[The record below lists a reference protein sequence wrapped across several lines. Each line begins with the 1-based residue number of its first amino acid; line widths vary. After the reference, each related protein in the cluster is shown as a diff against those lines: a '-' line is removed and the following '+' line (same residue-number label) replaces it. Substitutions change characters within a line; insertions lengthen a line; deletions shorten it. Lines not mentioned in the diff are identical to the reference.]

1 MSSDTS
7 SGGDSTGSKVGVGG
21 GGSTSVPPPLKEKQ
35 KEKEKARVSRTS
47 SILWHAHQNDAGAVR
62 KLLEEDR
69 TLVHARDYDNRT
81 PLHVASL
88 HGWIEVAKCLI
99 DYGADVNAQDRWK
112 NTPLADAEG
121 AKKHSMIEL
130 LKSYGGLSY
139 GQNGSH
145 FEPKPVPPPQPNKCD
160 WEIDPSELDF
170 STSAMIGKGSFG
182 EILKACWRGTPVA
195 VKRIL
200 PSLSDDRLVIQD
212 FRHEVNLLVK
222 LRHPN
227 IVQFLGAVTE
237 KKPLMLITEY
247 LRGGQNGS
255 HFEPKPVPPPQPNKC
270 DWEIDPSELDFSTSA
285 MIGKGSFGEI
295 LKACWRGTPVAVKRI
310 LPSLSD
316 DRLVIQDFR
325 HEVNLLV
332 KLRHP
337 NIVQF
342 LGAVTEKKPL
352 MLITEYLRGGD
363 LHQYLKEKG
372 SLSPSTSINFALDIA
387 RGMAYLHNEP
397 NVIIHRDL
405 KPRNVLL
412 VNSSAD
418 HLKVGDFG
426 LSKLIKVQNTH
437 DVYKMTGETGSYRYM
452 APEVFKHRRYDKKV
466 DVFSFAMILYEMLEG
481 DPPLANLEPY
491 EAAKYVSEGNRP
503 TFRSKGYIP
512 ELRELTEQCWAHDM
526 NQRPP
531 FLDILKRLEK
541 IKENLPTD
549 HHWNIFNT

>member
-1 MSSDTS
+1 MSASEGS
-7 SGGDSTGSKVGVGG
+7 SGSGTGAGAGESAPALASTEKK
-21 GGSTSVPPPLKEKQ
+21 KEKS
-35 KEKEKARVSRTS
+35 RVSKTS
-47 SILWHAHQNDAGAVR
+47 QILWHAHHNDANAVK

-69 TLVHARDYDNRT
+69 TLVQARDYDNRT
-81 PLHVASL
+81 PLHVAAL
-88 HGWIEVAKCLI
+88 HGWIDVAKCLI
-99 DYGADVNAQDRWK
+99 EYGADVNAQDRWR

-121 AKKHSMIEL
+121 AKKHGMIEL
-130 LKSYGGLSY
+130 LNTYGGLSY

-145 FEPKPVPPPQPNKCD
+145 FEPRPVAPPLPKKCD
-160 WEIDPSELDF
+160 WEIDPAELDF
-170 STSAMIGKGSFG
+170 SNSATIGKGSFG

-200 PSLSDDRLVIQD
+200 P
-212 FRHEVNLLVK
+212 N
-222 LRHPN
+222 
-227 IVQFLGAVTE
+227 
-237 KKPLMLITEY
+237 
-247 LRGGQNGS
+247 
-255 HFEPKPVPPPQPNKC
+255 
-270 DWEIDPSELDFSTSA
+270 
-285 MIGKGSFGEI
+285 
-295 LKACWRGTPVAVKRI
+295 
-310 LPSLSD
+310 LSD

-363 LHQYLKEKG
+363 LHQHLKEKG
-372 SLSPSTSINFALDIA
+372 ALSPSTAINFAMDIA
-387 RGMAYLHNEP
+387 RGMTYLHNEP

-412 VNSSAD
+412 VNSNAD

-426 LSKLIKVQNTH
+426 LSKLIRVQSSH

-452 APEVFKHRRYDKKV
+452 APEVFKHRKYDKKV

-481 DPPLANLEPY
+481 DPPLSHYEPY
-491 EAAKYVSEGNRP
+491 EAAKYVAEGHRP
-503 TFRSKGYIP
+503 MFRAKGFTP
-512 ELRELTEQCWAHDM
+512 ELKELVEQCWAPDM
-526 NQRPP
+526 NQRPS

-541 IKENLPTD
+541 IKEVLPSE
-549 HHWNIFNT
+549 HHWNLFTS

>member
-1 MSSDTS
+1 MSAIEGHPT
-7 SGGDSTGSKVGVGG
+7 GG
-21 GGSTSVPPPLKEKQ
+21 GGDTSAPAVEK
-35 KEKEKARVSRTS
+35 KKEKARVSRTS
-47 SILWHAHQNDAGAVR
+47 LILWHAHQNDAAAVR

-69 TLVHARDYDNRT
+69 SLVHAMDYDNRT

-88 HGWIEVAKCLI
+88 HGWMDVAKCLI
-99 DYGADVNAQDRWK
+99 EYGADVNAQDRWK

-121 AKKHSMIEL
+121 AKKEGMIEL
-130 LKSYGGLSY
+130 LKSHGGLSY

-145 FEPKPVPPPQPNKCD
+145 FEAKPVPPPLPNKCD

-170 STSAMIGKGSFG
+170 SNSAIIGKGSFG
-182 EILKACWRGTPVA
+182 EILKAT
-195 VKRIL
+195 
-200 PSLSDDRLVIQD
+200 
-212 FRHEVNLLVK
+212 
-222 LRHPN
+222 
-227 IVQFLGAVTE
+227 
-237 KKPLMLITEY
+237 
-247 LRGGQNGS
+247 
-255 HFEPKPVPPPQPNKC
+255 
-270 DWEIDPSELDFSTSA
+270 
-285 MIGKGSFGEI
+285 
-295 LKACWRGTPVAVKRI
+295 WRGTPVAVKRI

-363 LHQYLKEKG
+363 LHQFLKEKG
-372 SLSPSTSINFALDIA
+372 ALSPSTAVSFALDIA

-397 NVIIHRDL
+397 NVIVHRDL

-412 VNSSAD
+412 VNTNAD

-426 LSKLIKVQNTH
+426 LSKLVRVKNSH

-452 APEVFKHRRYDKKV
+452 APEVFKHRKYDKKV

-481 DPPLANLEPY
+481 DPPLSHYEPY
-491 EAAKYVSEGNRP
+491 EAAKYVAEGHRP
-503 TFRSKGYIP
+503 IFRAKSYSP
-512 ELRELTEQCWAHDM
+512 ELRELTEQCWAPDM
-526 NQRPP
+526 NKRPS
-531 FLDILKRLEK
+531 FLEILKRLEK
-541 IKENLPTD
+541 IKETVPGD
-549 HHWNIFNT
+549 HHWNIFTS

>member
-1 MSSDTS
+1 MEDNSEESTVSKSS
-7 SGGDSTGSKVGVGG
+7 ST
-21 GGSTSVPPPLKEKQ
+21 VPTQEKSLE
-35 KEKEKARVSRTS
+35 KKKEKARVSRTS
-47 SILWHAHQNDAGAVR
+47 LILWHAHQNDASAVK

-69 TLVHARDYDNRT
+69 SLVDASDYDKRT

-88 HGWIEVAKCLI
+88 HGWIHVAKCLL
-99 DYGADVNAQDRWK
+99 DFGADVNAQDRWK

-121 AKKHSMIEL
+121 ARKHNMIEL
-130 LKSYGGLSY
+130 LKSYGGLSF

-145 FEPKPVPPPQPNKCD
+145 FEPKPVAPPLSNKCD
-160 WEIDPSELDF
+160 WEIDPPELDF
-170 STSAMIGKGSFG
+170 SNS
-182 EILKACWRGTPVA
+182 
-195 VKRIL
+195 
-200 PSLSDDRLVIQD
+200 SL
-212 FRHEVNLLVK
+212 
-222 LRHPN
+222 
-227 IVQFLGAVTE
+227 
-237 KKPLMLITEY
+237 
-247 LRGGQNGS
+247 
-255 HFEPKPVPPPQPNKC
+255 
-270 DWEIDPSELDFSTSA
+270 
-285 MIGKGSFGEI
+285 IGKGSFGEI

-363 LHQYLKEKG
+363 LHQHLKEKG
-372 SLSPSTSINFALDIA
+372 SLSPSTAISFALDIA

-397 NVIIHRDL
+397 NVIVHRDL

-412 VNSSAD
+412 VNSNAD

-426 LSKLIKVQNTH
+426 LSKLVKVQNSH

-452 APEVFKHRRYDKKV
+452 APEVFKHRKYDKKV

-481 DPPLANLEPY
+481 DPPMSNHEPY
-491 EAAKYVSEGNRP
+491 EAAKYVSEGHRP
-503 TFRSKGYIP
+503 AFRAKGYIH
-512 ELRELTEQCWAHDM
+512 ELRELTEECWAADM
-526 NQRPP
+526 NRRPS
-531 FLDILKRLEK
+531 FLEILKRLEK
-541 IKENLPTD
+541 IKENLSPD
-549 HHWNIFNT
+549 HHWNIFNS

>member
-1 MSSDTS
+1 MSGSEGS
-7 SGGDSTGSKVGVGG
+7 SERSAGGGDSSSSATAVDK
-21 GGSTSVPPPLKEKQ
+21 KKD
-35 KEKEKARVSRTS
+35 KAKVSRTS
-47 SILWHAHQNDAGAVR
+47 LILWHAHQNDAAAVR
-62 KLLEEDR
+62 KLLEEDHS
-69 TLVHARDYDNRT
+69 LVKARDYDYRT

-88 HGWIEVAKCLI
+88 HGWIDVAKCLI
-99 DYGADVNAQDRWK
+99 EYGADVNAQDRWK

-121 AKKHSMIEL
+121 AKKYSMIEL

-145 FEPKPVPPPQPNKCD
+145 FEPKPVPPPLPNKCD

-170 STSAMIGKGSFG
+170 SNSSIIGKGSFG

-200 PSLSDDRLVIQD
+200 PNLSDDRLVIQD

-237 KKPLMLITEY
+237 
-247 LRGGQNGS
+247 R
-255 HFEPKPVPPPQPNKC
+255 
-270 DWEIDPSELDFSTSA
+270 
-285 MIGKGSFGEI
+285 
-295 LKACWRGTPVAVKRI
+295 
-310 LPSLSD
+310 
-316 DRLVIQDFR
+316 
-325 HEVNLLV
+325 
-332 KLRHP
+332 
-337 NIVQF
+337 
-342 LGAVTEKKPL
+342 KPL

-372 SLSPSTSINFALDIA
+372 ALNPSTAINFALDIA

-397 NVIIHRDL
+397 NVIVHRDL

-426 LSKLIKVQNTH
+426 LSKLIRVQNSH

-452 APEVFKHRRYDKKV
+452 APEVFKHRKYDKKV
-466 DVFSFAMILYEMLEG
+466 DVFSFAMILYEMIEG
-481 DPPLANLEPY
+481 DPPLSHYEPY
-491 EAAKYVSEGNRP
+491 EAAKYVAEGHRP
-503 TFRSKGYIP
+503 AFRAKGYIT
-512 ELRELTEQCWAHDM
+512 ELRDLTDQCWATDM
-526 NQRPP
+526 NQRPS
-531 FLDILKRLEK
+531 FLEILKRLEK
-541 IKENLPTD
+541 IKEILRTD
-549 HHWNIFNT
+549 HHWNIFTG